1 MKLFVCSDIHGF
13 YSEFKDSLKKSGY
26 DKNNPNHKLIILGDF
41 FDRGSEAK
49 LVKDFIMKEKAVLI
63 RGNHDDSLMRLYETG
78 YIKRHDYTGGTF
90 NTMEQ
95 LGEADSGE
103 TNRVLADF
111 RLKNKDLMDL
121 YYKMPYYYIVK
132 DILFVHSWVPNVDD
146 IVKATRDEWHSATL
160 TSLSKKV
167 DLVKFGG
174 AINLYPYTN
183 IKTIVFGHHKADD
196 ICGMEN
202 YDGNGVYTEA
212 IKMLKTKNLTLYGV
226 DGRVEETGKIPVLVL
241 EV

>member
-41 FDRGSEAK
+41 FDRGPEAK
-49 LVKDFIMKEKAVLI
+49 SVKEFILNEKAILI

-78 YIKRHDYTGGTF
+78 YIKGHDYKGGTF

-95 LGEADSGE
+95 LGETNSNE
-103 TNRVLADF
+103 INRVLTNF
-111 RLKNKDLMDL
+111 RLKNNDLINL
-121 YYKMPYYYIVK
+121 YYKMPYYYIAK
-132 DILFVHSWVPNVDD
+132 DILFVHSWTPNVDD
-146 IVKATRDEWHSATL
+146 ITEATRDEWHSATL
-160 TSLSKKV
+160 TSLNRKIESIKS
-167 DLVKFGG
+167 GEE
-174 AINLYPYTN
+174 INLYPYTN

-196 ICGMEN
+196 IRGMEN
-202 YDGNGVYTEA
+202 YGGNGVYTEA
-212 IKMLKTKNLTLYGV
+212 IKTLKTKNLTLYGV
-226 DGRVEETGKIPVLVL
+226 DGRVEETGKIPVLIM

>member
-13 YSEFKDSLKKSGY
+13 YSEFKDSLEKSGY

-49 LVKDFIMKEKAVLI
+49 LVKDFMLNEKAILI

-78 YIKRHDYTGGTF
+78 YIKSHNYISGTF

-95 LGEADSGE
+95 LGENEPGE
-103 TNRVLADF
+103 ANRVLTDF

-132 DILFVHSWVPNVDD
+132 DILFVHSWVPDVDN
-146 IVKATRDEWHSATL
+146 IIKATKEEWHNATL
-160 TSLSKKV
+160 TSLSKKIG
-167 DLVKFGG
+167 LVKLGG
-174 AINLYPYTN
+174 AVNLYPYTN

-196 ICGMEN
+196 LCGMEN

-212 IKMLKTKNLTLYGV
+212 IKTLKTKKLTLYGV
-226 DGRVEETGKIPVLVL
+226 DGRVEETGKIPVLIM